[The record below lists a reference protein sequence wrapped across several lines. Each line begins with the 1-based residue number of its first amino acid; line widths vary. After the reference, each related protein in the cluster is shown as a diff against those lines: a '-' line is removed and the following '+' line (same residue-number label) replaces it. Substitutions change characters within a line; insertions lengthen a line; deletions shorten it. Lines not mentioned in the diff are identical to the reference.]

1 MSACRLRRTGAL
13 AVLAMALLGAPSA
26 ALAHAGNPNYR
37 SVFHRLSVP
46 LPGVKVQVI
55 GYDSLYELRSTAK
68 QTVTI
73 FGYDGE
79 PYSRILADGTVQ
91 QNTNSRA
98 VYLNHDLYGTAPVPA
113 HAHKGA
119 PVVWKTLNKTA
130 TVTWHDH
137 RMHWISA
144 TRPPKVTDTHKKTKI
159 FDYKIPLAEGSTRSD
174 IEGTLFW
181 VGPAGGGFPLG
192 AGIALAVIV
201 LGSIVLVTVVRRRR
215 ALGSGDDTAYD
226 DDDRGGDGP
235 SPGTP
240 ATVPPAPAPTGKE
253 AW

>member
-1 MSACRLRRTGAL
+1 MSARRLRRTGAL
-13 AVLAMALLGAPSA
+13 AVLALALLGAPSA
-26 ALAHAGNPNYR
+26 AFAHAGNPNYR
-37 SVFHRLSVP
+37 SVFHQLSTP

-73 FGYDGE
+73 FGYNGE
-79 PYSRILADGTVQ
+79 PYSRILPDGTVQ
-91 QNTNSRA
+91 QNSNSSA
-98 VYLNHDLYGTAPVPA
+98 VYLNNDLYGTAPVPA
-113 HAHKGA
+113 NAHKGA
-119 PVVWKTLNKTA
+119 PVVWKSLNKTA
-130 TVTWHDH
+130 TITWHDH

-159 FDYKIPLAEGSTRSD
+159 FDYKIPLAEGSTHSN

-192 AGIALAVIV
+192 AGIALAVII

-215 ALGSGDDTAYD
+215 ALEPDDDAGD
-226 DDDRGGDGP
+226 DDDRDDRDR
-235 SPGTP
+235 GTP
-240 ATVPPAPAPTGKE
+240 ITTPPTPAPTGGKE